1 MASLWT
7 LLCQRPRHNAYARLD
22 GEGKCLAFKQ
32 CSQVPSGS
40 GWVQISEI
48 QLAWLGRELPAEARV
63 CARASRRWHQRILA
77 A

>member
-32 CSQVPSGS
+32 CRQAPSGS

-48 QLAWLGRELPAEARV
+48 KLAWLGRELPAEARV

>member
-7 LLCQRPRHNAYARLD
+7 LLGQRPRHNAYARLD
-22 GEGKCLAFKQ
+22 ADGKCLAFKQ
-32 CSQVPSGS
+32 CNQAPSGS
-40 GWVQISEI
+40 GWVRISEI

-63 CARASRRWHQRILA
+63 CASASRRWHQRILA